1 MLTQS
6 SLVDAKL
13 NMGRKKK
20 PPTVQ
25 VRLAEDVVDL
35 AWKIAPYQGYRAA
48 GDFLSDFLRPCFR
61 SSKPSSDLASRF
73 QPSPRAEPSETARTT
88 HRCR

>member
-1 MLTQS
+1 MLTQP

-25 VRLAEDVVDL
+25 VRLSEDVVDL

-48 GDFLSDFLRPCFR
+48 GDFLSGRRSRPE
-61 SSKPSSDLASRF
+61 LLGQSRLIT
-73 QPSPRAEPSETARTT
+73 TAT
-88 HRCR
+88 

>member
-35 AWKIAPYQGYRAA
+35 AWKIAPYQGYRAV
-48 GDFLSDFLRPCFR
+48 GDFLSDYLRPLLQKLEAEQR
-61 SSKPSSDLASRF
+61 SSKPI
-73 QPSPRAEPSETARTT
+73 PSKPKGGTK
-88 HRCR
+88 

>member
-35 AWKIAPYQGYRAA
+35 AWKIAPYQGYRTA
-48 GDFLSDFLRPCFR
+48 GDFLSDYLRPLLQKLEAEQR
-61 SSKPSSDLASRF
+61 SGKPI
-73 QPSPRAEPSETARTT
+73 PTKPKGGTK
-88 HRCR
+88 